1 MAKPVYALVGE
12 DSFRQLAE
20 LGRILTD
27 LPADAQRSDYDG
39 ETAELADVL
48 DDLRSF
54 AMFGGGKVVVVR
66 NADEF
71 VTRYREP
78 LEDYLAHPVDSG
90 TLVLRLNSL
99 PKVQRVY
106 KLIAKVGEVVECAPP
121 RDLARWAVEH
131 AKKVHRA
138 TLTPDGA
145 RALVELLGDSL
156 GKLDTEIAKLA
167 LAADGKPIT
176 PDLVGENVTA
186 QRDLEM
192 KEMTAALAVGDK
204 AEALRRWRDLL
215 RSDPSAEFR
224 AVTWLAMWLEDV
236 RAYLRSPAS
245 LNKLAWKYKGPHLD
259 QFKRTASAI
268 GKSRIGTL
276 VDALAE
282 VDFNSKTGLG
292 DAAENVERFILALA
306 PQAAR

>member
-12 DSFRQLAE
+12 DSFRQLEE

-27 LPADAQRSDYDG
+27 LPGDVQRSDYDG
-39 ETAELADVL
+39 ETAELAEVL

-54 AMFGGGKVVVVR
+54 AMFGGGKLVVVR
-66 NADEF
+66 NGDEF
-71 VTRYREP
+71 VSKYREQ
-78 LEDYLAHPVDSG
+78 LENYLAKPSNSG

-106 KLIAKVGEVVECAPP
+106 KLVSKVGEVVECCAP
-121 RDLARWAVEH
+121 RDVAKWAVEH
-131 AKKVHRA
+131 AKKAHKAVLA
-138 TLTPDGA
+138 PDAA
-145 RALVELLGDSL
+145 RALVDLLGDGL

-167 LAADGKPIT
+167 LAADGNPIT
-176 PDLVGENVTA
+176 VELVGANVTS

-192 KEMTAALAVGDK
+192 KEMTAALAAGDK

-236 RAYLRSPAS
+236 RSFLRSPAS
-245 LNKLAWKYKGPHLD
+245 IGKLAWKYKGPQLD

-268 GKSRIGTL
+268 GKQRVGML

-282 VDFNSKTGLG
+282 VDYNSKTGVG
-292 DAAENVERFILALA
+292 DAAENVERFILSLD
-306 PQAAR
+306 P

>member
-12 DSFRQLAE
+12 DSFRQLEE

-48 DDLRSF
+48 DDVRSF
-54 AMFGGGKVVVVR
+54 AMFGGGKLVVVR
-66 NADEF
+66 NGDEF
-71 VTRYREP
+71 VSKYREQ
-78 LEDYLAHPVDSG
+78 LEDYLAKPSSSG

-106 KLIAKVGEVVECAPP
+106 KLIAKVGEVVECCAP
-121 RDLARWAVEH
+121 RDLAKWAVEH
-131 AKKVHRA
+131 ARKAHKA
-138 TLTPDGA
+138 NLTMDGA
-145 RALVELLGDSL
+145 RALADLIGDGM

-176 PDLVGENVTA
+176 PEIVGENVTS

-192 KEMTAALAVGDK
+192 KELTAALAVGDK

-236 RAYLRSPAS
+236 RAYLKSPAAAG
-245 LNKLAWKYKGPHLD
+245 KLAWKYKGPQLD

-282 VDFNSKTGLG
+282 VDFKSKTGVG
-292 DAAENVERFILALA
+292 DAAENVERFILSL
-306 PQAAR
+306 QL